1 MFSGKSEEL
10 LRRLNRLKYADVNFL
25 LFKPRIDTR
34 TKKTV
39 KSRDGRK
46 NTAITVDSSSEIV
59 QYLSKHGSEVPV
71 IGIDE
76 AQFFDEEIGNICELL
91 ANNGHIIYVAGL
103 DLDFR
108 GEPFK
113 SMLAVLAYA
122 EKTTKLTA
130 ICTECGAPATRTQ
143 RLIDGEPASYYSSL
157 IKVGDVEKYTARC
170 RHHHVVKDKPTSK
183 YHFDIDNK

>member
-10 LRRLNRLKYADVNFL
+10 LRRLNRLKYADVDFL
-25 LFKPRIDTR
+25 LFKPKIDTR

-46 NTAITVDSSSEIV
+46 NIAITVSSSREIV
-59 QYLSKHGSEVPV
+59 QYVRKHSSEIPV
-71 IGIDE
+71 IGVDE
-76 AQFFDEEIGNICELL
+76 AQFFDDELGDVCELL
-91 ANNGHIIYVAGL
+91 ANSGHIIYVAGL

-113 SMLAVLAYA
+113 PMLTVMAYA
-122 EKTTKLTA
+122 EQITKLTA

-143 RLIDGEPASYYSSL
+143 RLIDGEPASYYSPL

-170 RHHHVVKDKPTSK
+170 RHHHIVKDKPIIK
-183 YHFDIDNK
+183 QY